1 MFGDDVRVLAFPME
15 YDEIF
20 VGVAIALIVLFA
32 LETIMS
38 CFAKGRKYV
47 FGFYFWLDFIACLS
61 LFMDVPEFMAFIGMD
76 PCEGTD
82 SYGTGLEGEEY
93 DERYGT
99 KSENSGDIARAGRAS
114 RAGTRAEDSFAA
126 FDWFESWSCTLL
138 CNRRRTQKSKRND
151 ALQSLEVLWFH
162 RHHYQSIIETWKKK
176 CCKCVNL
183 LYNR

>member
-1 MFGDDVRVLAFPME
+1 MTLATIWALFGDDVRVLAFPME

-47 FGFYFWLDFIACLS
+47 FGFYFWLDIIACLS

-114 RAGTRAEDSFAA
+114 RAGTRAEDSFAS
-126 FDWFESWSCTLL
+126 FD
-138 CNRRRTQKSKRND
+138 
-151 ALQSLEVLWFH
+151 
-162 RHHYQSIIETWKKK
+162 
-176 CCKCVNL
+176 
-183 LYNR
+183 

>member
-1 MFGDDVRVLAFPME
+1 MTLATIWALFGDDVRVLAFPME

-47 FGFYFWLDFIACLS
+47 FGFYFWLDIIACLS

-82 SYGTGLEGEEY
+82 SYGTGLEGEE
-93 DERYGT
+93 
-99 KSENSGDIARAGRAS
+99 
-114 RAGTRAEDSFAA
+114 
-126 FDWFESWSCTLL
+126 
-138 CNRRRTQKSKRND
+138 
-151 ALQSLEVLWFH
+151 
-162 RHHYQSIIETWKKK
+162 
-176 CCKCVNL
+176 
-183 LYNR
+183 